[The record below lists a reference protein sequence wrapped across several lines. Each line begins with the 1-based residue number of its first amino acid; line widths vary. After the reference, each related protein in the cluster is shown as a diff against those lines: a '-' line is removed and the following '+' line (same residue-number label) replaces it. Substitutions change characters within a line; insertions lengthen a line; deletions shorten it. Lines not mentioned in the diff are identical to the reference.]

1 MNREQRILSL
11 AAIVHGAARRYPGD
25 KDDLTQAAWVGAI
38 HAVDTWDEQTSSLHG
53 YAWQCCNWAIGKH
66 LRKTNGVRADRKA
79 APLTFVSFD
88 QAIPNESCD
97 NAARIAAVDRNLE
110 AVHDKI
116 DAERILEQQTPHDRA
131 VLVLLSE
138 YRPCELARA
147 MNTNHMT
154 ISRLVKRVRA
164 AA

>member
-66 LRKTNGVRADRKA
+66 LR
-79 APLTFVSFD
+79 D
-88 QAIPNESCD
+88 QAPKTGRGFQQKYYTLAFGDKPTLVELEDTHARPDPSIE
-97 NAARIAAVDRNLE
+97 NAPDRLDARELLGRLE
-110 AVHDKI
+110 P
-116 DAERILEQQTPHDRA
+116 RDRA
-131 VLVLLSE
+131 IVTLLAEYSQHEIARMIGCGQATIGRLV
-138 YRPCELARA
+138 ARA
-147 MNTNHMT
+147 
-154 ISRLVKRVRA
+154 RA
-164 AA
+164 A